1 MTNPK
6 PKPPVV
12 LDAGGRVITDDGS
25 VLIPI

>member
-12 LDAGGRVITDDGS
+12 LDTGGRVILEDGR
-25 VLIPI
+25 VLIPL

>member
-12 LDAGGRVITDDGS
+12 LDAGGRVILDDGN

>member
-12 LDAGGRVITDDGS
+12 LDAGGRVTLDDGN

>member
-1 MTNPK
+1 MTNAK

-12 LDAGGRVITDDGS
+12 LDAGGRVVLEDGS